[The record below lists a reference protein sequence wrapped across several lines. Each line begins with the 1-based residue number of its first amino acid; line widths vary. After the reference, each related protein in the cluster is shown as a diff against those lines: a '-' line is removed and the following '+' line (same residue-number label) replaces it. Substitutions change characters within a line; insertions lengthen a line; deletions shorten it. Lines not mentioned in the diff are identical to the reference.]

1 MYQESVVNII
11 WGYYLDFECSY
22 IEKTRLQTSKTT
34 GNGGKM
40 SLLKVNVSVSLLA
53 VFDDRVTLV
62 YTTDKID
69 YKPNYATLPKWS
81 QTAIKRTSN

>member
-22 IEKTRLQTSKTT
+22 IEKTRLQTSKIT
-34 GNGGKM
+34 GSGGKM

-53 VFDDRVTLV
+53 VFDE
-62 YTTDKID
+62 
-69 YKPNYATLPKWS
+69 
-81 QTAIKRTSN
+81 